1 MSIRQ
6 WFSRGLAALILSII
20 AGALT
25 AQVDTGTILGTVR
38 DSTGAVV
45 PRARI
50 LVTNEGT
57 GARQSTSTND
67 SGSYVITPLRIGAYT
82 VEVQQPGFQTQRKTG
97 LSLNI
102 QEQMVVD
109 FSLAVGDVAT
119 AVDVTGEASLLQTE
133 SGSVG
138 QVLQS
143 QTINDLPL
151 NGRNYTF
158 LARIA
163 PGVTQGQPE
172 GRGLNANGWFEA
184 NGTRVP
190 RRTTISSTASTT
202 TAIASIF

>member
-1 MSIRQ
+1 MPARRWYS
-6 WFSRGLAALILSII
+6 WGLAALMLSVF
-20 AGALT
+20 AAVLYG
-25 AQVDTGTILGTVR
+25 QVDTGTILGAVR

-50 LVTNEGT
+50 SVTNEGT
-57 GARQSTSTND
+57 GAKQSTVTND
-67 SGSYVITPLRIGAYT
+67 SGSYVITPLRIGTYT

-97 LSLNI
+97 LPLNI
-102 QEQMVVD
+102 QEQLVVD
-109 FSLAVGDVAT
+109 FSLTVGDVAST
-119 AVDVTGEASLLQTE
+119 VDVTGEAPLLQTE

-138 QVLQS
+138 QVLPS
-143 QTINDLPL
+143 ETINDLPL

-184 NGTRVP
+184 NGTRP
-190 RRTTISSTASTT
+190 AQNNY
-202 TAIASIF
+202 